1 MLDLL
6 ETIAGGVVLAVYLI
20 VSVVLPS
27 ALIAGFVYL
36 STSLLRVAVD
46 AALLRVP
53 RLTRVQVLHGPG
65 RVSRSLLGWA
75 TGLTLFLALVGAAS
89 GGFGAEILLVG
100 FTRTIEVL
108 VALQDIVAWA
118 FTGRPLND
126 MLVQTHSDWLP
137 SSLRLF
143 ETMTATNLHQ
153 QFRPGV
159 TLLAF
164 RWTFAAFATA
174 LFVFYVLL
182 EPLRAVRRRVAQ
194 TIESAGVRSTDPVSA
209 PRADPAAG
217 VQAAPATP
225 QPAPAQVEVA
235 ALPEPPPVAESGGS
249 RRMLVTRDPLL
260 AETIRQRFDLLGLEA
275 PTVVRSVA
283 EAFALPTLPERVL
296 VDARQLAWV
305 SVDNVRLAER
315 LRMVAVTQP
324 GAELPSDWHIERY
337 ALGSGVDGLLELLR
351 DRAGRA

>member
-46 AALLRVP
+46 TALVRVP
-53 RLTRVQVLHGPG
+53 RLTRIEVLRGPG

-89 GGFGAEILLVG
+89 GGFGADILLVG

-126 MLVQTHSDWLP
+126 MLVHTQSDWLP

-143 ETMTATNLHQ
+143 ETITATNLHQ

-194 TIESAGVRSTDPVSA
+194 TIENAGVRSTDHASG
-209 PRADPAAG
+209 PRVDPPAG
-217 VQAAPATP
+217 AQAMSATP
-225 QPAPAQVEVA
+225 QPASAHVVVA
-235 ALPEPPPVAESGGS
+235 ALPEPAPGAEFGGS
-249 RRMLVTRDPLL
+249 HRVLVTRDPLL
-260 AETIRQRFDLLGLEA
+260 AETIRQRFDLLGLAA
-275 PTVVRSVA
+275 PSVVRSVA
-283 EAFALPTLPERVL
+283 QAFALPTLPECVL

-324 GAELPSDWHIERY
+324 GAELPSGWHIDRY
-337 ALGSGVDGLLELLR
+337 ALASGVDGLLELLR
-351 DRAGRA
+351 DRGGRA